1 MPKSTAGAIA
11 TAAGIAVVLVAHPP
25 YPIPYVFESVS
36 MALFLPLV
44 ATALTVAGGI
54 IVARDAEVTTA
65 RPVVSLAVDF
75 APLWA
80 VAVVVVYLTV
90 VPGFGLTTSLVPY
103 SLALGFVAG
112 LLVAITN
119 RL

>member
-1 MPKSTAGAIA
+1 MSNSTAGAIA

-25 YPIPYVFESVS
+25 YPLPYVFESVS
-36 MALFLPLV
+36 MALLLPLV
-44 ATALTVAGGI
+44 ATALTVAGGTI
-54 IVARDAEVTTA
+54 LARDVEAATA

-80 VAVVVVYLTV
+80 VAVVGAYLTA
-90 VPGFGLTTSLVPY
+90 VPGFELTSPLVLF
-103 SLALGFVAG
+103 SVALGFVAS
-112 LLVAITN
+112 LLVAVTN